1 MFCEMHTVGGGD
13 FPETGG
19 LFSESIAGWKEFA
32 YQIRYPKSF
41 QTHFQKCVFAH
52 CAQREDIFEKTFY
65 ILFCVGAYAVLRIQT
80 TPIEQMPR
88 NR

>member
-1 MFCEMHTVGGGD
+1 MFREMHTVGGSD

-41 QTHFQKCVFAH
+41 QTHVQK
-52 CAQREDIFEKTFY
+52 
-65 ILFCVGAYAVLRIQT
+65 
-80 TPIEQMPR
+80 
-88 NR
+88 